1 MAAGCWIGDLNSSG
15 RSNSNYSRY
24 LVIVINTE
32 TWAVTVRCDAAG
44 PCQDQD
50 QEVVASLL
58 WLCPGHTALVLAEV
72 GLSHALPHLTPGHHT
87 SNLLRKKF
95 KC

>member
-1 MAAGCWIGDLNSSG
+1 MLLAPVRGGG
-15 RSNSNYSRY
+15 GQP
-24 LVIVINTE
+24 
-32 TWAVTVRCDAAG
+32 AVA
-44 PCQDQD
+44 
-50 QEVVASLL
+50 L
-58 WLCPGHTALVLAEV
+58 PGHTALVLAEV